1 MKIVN
6 RNRTMEAPN
15 GAVGGALS
23 EQTDRRDPIDIKVG
37 QRIRLR
43 RRMSGLSQGALAS
56 SIGVSFQQIQK
67 YELGA
72 NRVSASALVRL
83 AAGLD
88 TSVSALVG
96 EGPTIALG
104 GDLAEL
110 LNLAGALNLLEYYVA
125 ADPGRRRIL
134 LAFVRGMGSH
144 GS

>member
-15 GAVGGALS
+15 GAAGGAPS

-96 EGPTIALG
+96 EGTTIALG

-134 LAFVRGMGSH
+134 LAFVRGMGSY